1 MEDPGA
7 MRMGQLALLTK
18 EKINCVPVC
27 LHNRLSLSFMS
38 GSRPFFPVSTSTL
51 TPFLFRVFPLLGPP
65 T

>member
-18 EKINCVPVC
+18 EKINCVLVC

-38 GSRPFFPVSTSTL
+38 GSWGHSSL
-51 TPFLFRVFPLLGPP
+51 
-65 T
+65 